1 MSAGGQNGTALAG
14 VTSMMLRDVSDTTA
28 QRRLRLMYLNF
39 SAVNGTAL
47 ANRTPNGNDYYSQFL
62 AGAKE
67 CGSSACATSGL
78 PYSRTLTM
86 TFRNA

>member
-1 MSAGGQNGTALAG
+1 MNIRNAS
-14 VTSMMLRDVSDTTA
+14 DVTA
-28 QRRLRLMYLNF
+28 QTKLKLMYLNF
-39 SAVNGTAL
+39 SSSPNGTAL

-67 CGSSACATSGL
+67 CGTSACAAGGL

-86 TFRNA
+86 TFKNS